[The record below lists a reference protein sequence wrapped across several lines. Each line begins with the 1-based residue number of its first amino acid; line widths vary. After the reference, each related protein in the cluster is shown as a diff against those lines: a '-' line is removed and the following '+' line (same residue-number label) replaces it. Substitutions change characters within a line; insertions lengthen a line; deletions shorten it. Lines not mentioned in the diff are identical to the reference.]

1 MITRGSGSETNTNH
15 RLLNILDKLGYLPAT
30 SSVDKM
36 IYTSIINSI
45 NELGKS
51 CSKALLYNMCS
62 LYGLSKRELLTNYD
76 LFESSI
82 SKILGKMANS
92 ILINIKKEMLIHAVL
107 NNYLPSITESDI
119 LDPSLTVN
127 DIIERMRL
135 DEVCKLVQNLRT
147 ASNHIIFFY
156 KDIDIRHKILSAFF
170 DSNKS
175 VNAQK
180 ILLSSECECNSR
192 WQSRISSYGGC
203 HKLNTEIR
211 DTLADS
217 RNRMR
222 YSDTSRYMVTT
233 GVDGESS
240 PWPSSQDNDVSILCE
255 CSIAKLTDQNINTIV
270 KSIVASHDYV
280 IIDEPLAM
288 YKSRN
293 MRRSKMR

>member
-1 MITRGSGSETNTNH
+1 MITYGSSSETNTNH

-30 SSVDKM
+30 YSVDKM
-36 IYTSIINSI
+36 IYSSIINSI

-62 LYGLSKRELLTNYD
+62 LYGLSTRELLTNYD

-82 SKILGKMANS
+82 SKILGKTANS

-119 LDPSLTVN
+119 LNPSLTVN
-127 DIIERMRL
+127 VIIELMRL

-147 ASNHIIFFY
+147 ASSHIIFFY

-175 VNAQK
+175 ANAQK
-180 ILLSSECECNSR
+180 ILLYSECNSR
-192 WQSRISSYGGC
+192 WQSLISSYRAC

-240 PWPSSQDNDVSILCE
+240 PWPSLQDNDVSILCE

-293 MRRSKMR
+293 MGRSKMR

>member
-82 SKILGKMANS
+82 SNVLGKTANS

-119 LDPSLTVN
+119 LNPFLTVN
-127 DIIERMRL
+127 DIIELMRL

-147 ASNHIIFFY
+147 ASSHIIFFY

-175 VNAQK
+175 ANAQK
-180 ILLSSECECNSR
+180 ILLSSECNSR
-192 WQSRISSYGGC
+192 WQSRISSYGAC

-211 DTLADS
+211 DTLADG